1 VERFAGVYTP
11 IVLALALAVLF
22 VPPLVAGGSWTV
34 WLYRSL
40 VLLVIA
46 CPCALVI
53 STPVSVV
60 AGIASAARHGVLIK
74 GGVFLEKPGVLRAIA
89 FDKTGTLT
97 EGQFEV
103 VDVIP
108 LNEHSEEEL
117 LLRAAALET
126 RSEHPVARAILR
138 RAQAQGVAV
147 TPAEDFRSLPGKGAA
162 GRVAGRPYWLGS
174 HRYLEERGQETPAV
188 HERLESLSAAGR
200 TVVVVGTEDHVC
212 GLLAVADRIRPEAA
226 GVLARLRSLGVDRL
240 VMLTG
245 DNEATARA
253 VATELGLDDVRAELL
268 PNEKVA
274 AMEELVGAHEEVA
287 MVGDGINDAPAMAS
301 SRLAIAMGAAGSDA
315 AIETADVALMADDL
329 SRLPWLVSHSRRTL
343 GVIRA
348 NIAFALGVKLLVF
361 ALATLGLATLWM
373 AIAADMGAS
382 LLVIANALRLLR

>member
-1 VERFAGVYTP
+1 
-11 IVLALALAVLF
+11 
-22 VPPLVAGGSWTV
+22 
-34 WLYRSL
+34 
-40 VLLVIA
+40 
-46 CPCALVI
+46 
-53 STPVSVV
+53 
-60 AGIASAARHGVLIK
+60 
-74 GGVFLEKPGVLRAIA
+74 
-89 FDKTGTLT
+89 
-97 EGQFEV
+97 
-103 VDVIP
+103 
-108 LNEHSEEEL
+108 
-117 LLRAAALET
+117 
-126 RSEHPVARAILR
+126 
-138 RAQAQGVAV
+138 
-147 TPAEDFRSLPGKGAA
+147 
-162 GRVAGRPYWLGS
+162 VAGRPYWLGS

-188 HERLESLSAAGR
+188 HERLESLSATGR
-200 TVVVVGTEDHVC
+200 TVVVVGTDDHVC